1 MISAPR
7 ATTAWQ
13 IRHLTDLGWDASLA
27 AESLVNAGTPVG
39 EDHLVDFWTATRG
52 LANHWLRAISEWTA
66 AAKTGADRDPF
77 ESLAAEMLTGDMLLR
92 LWSTVLSVQDRR
104 SGQNNARA
112 VLDLA
117 AFNLQHVRHRLLNA
131 LLANPA
137 EFAELDR
144 LRRRCERWTDVLL
157 GPLVIRY
164 GHAQYAHDA
173 RRAWDFG
180 EDAASSVTCEIT
192 AKMLRSS
199 YRTAFDGPIAT
210 GRLSS
215 EHWNTVI
222 AGIDRQAAGCLGVR
236 WPSRWQQPPTETQP
250 TVSSLTTT
258 PEHMIEFAD
267 VDESETAFVRSLRRA
282 AERRR
287 QP

>member
-7 ATTAWQ
+7 ATAAWQ

-27 AESLVNAGTPVG
+27 AESLVNGGKPVG
-39 EDHLVDFWTATRG
+39 DDHLVDFWTATRG
-52 LANHWLRAISEWTA
+52 LANDWLRAISEWTA
-66 AAKTGADRDPF
+66 AAKTRADRDQF

-104 SGQNNARA
+104 SGPNNARP

-117 AFNLQHVRHRLLNA
+117 AFNLQHVRHHLLNA
-131 LLANPA
+131 LLADVA

-164 GHAQYAHDA
+164 GHAQYAHDS

-180 EDAASSVTCEIT
+180 EDAASSVTCDIT

-199 YRTAFDGPIAT
+199 YRTAFDAPMVG

-222 AGIDRQAAGCLGVR
+222 AGIDRQVAGCLGEH
-236 WPSRWQQPPTETQP
+236 WPSRWKQPPPEIQP
-250 TVSSLTTT
+250 SVSALSAAS
-258 PEHMIEFAD
+258 ERAIEF
-267 VDESETAFVRSLRRA
+267 VDDSETAFVRSLRRA
-282 AERRR
+282 AERR
-287 QP
+287 QQQ

>member
-1 MISAPR
+1 MISAPC

-13 IRHLTDLGWDASLA
+13 IRHLTDLCWDASLA
-27 AESLVNAGTPVG
+27 ADSLVNGGMPVG
-39 EDHLVDFWTATRG
+39 DDHLVDFWTATRG
-52 LANHWLRAISEWTA
+52 LANHWLRGLSEWTT
-66 AAKTGADRDPF
+66 AAKTGADRNLF
-77 ESLAAEMLTGDMLLR
+77 ELLAAEMLTGDMLLR
-92 LWSTVLSVQDRR
+92 LWSTVLSVLDRR
-104 SGQNNARA
+104 SGQNNARP

-131 LLANPA
+131 LLADAA

-180 EDAASSVTCEIT
+180 EDGASSVTCDIT

-222 AGIDRQAAGCLGVR
+222 AGIDRQAAGCLGAR
-236 WPSRWQQPPTETQP
+236 WPSRWREPPPEVQAV
-250 TVSSLTTT
+250 VSALNAAS
-258 PEHMIEFAD
+258 EHDIEFAD
-267 VDESETAFVRSLRRA
+267 VDDSDTAFVRSLRRA
-282 AERRR
+282 AERRG
-287 QP
+287 QQ